1 MLIVMSLFSK
11 VVLSATRHPLVTKT
25 VTGTAPGRLVAE
37 RFVAGHDLDSAA
49 AAALDLNG
57 RGLTVSLDLL
67 GEEVHD
73 RESALAATDEYLA
86 SIDRI
91 ASAGIDGNISIKLT
105 QLGLAFDEGLAAESV
120 ERLAVRAGEIGST
133 VTIDMEASEFTDAT
147 VGMYEAAQT
156 THGNLG
162 LCLQAYLHRTPE
174 DLERLL
180 PLGGHIRL
188 CKGAYVEPSGI
199 AFQSDD
205 DVDAAFA
212 RLLERLMGFNEVKPA
227 IATHDGRLITL
238 ATNLAERRTG
248 PWEMQMLYG
257 VRPVFQTELVEAG
270 HPVRIYV
277 PFGSE
282 WYAYLTRRLAER
294 PANLTFFARA
304 LLGRR

>member
-1 MLIVMSLFSK
+1 MLIAMSLFSR
-11 VVLSATRHPLVTKT
+11 VVLAATGHPLVSKA

-37 RFVAGHDLDSAA
+37 RFVAGNDLDGAA
-49 AAALDLNG
+49 GVAADLNR

-73 RESALAATDEYLA
+73 RGSALAATDQYLA

-91 ASAGIDGNISIKLT
+91 ASDGIDGNVSIKLT
-105 QLGLAFDEGLAAESV
+105 QLGLAFDEGLAAASV
-120 ERLAVRAGEIGST
+120 ERLAVRAAEIGST
-133 VTIDMEASEFTDAT
+133 VSIDMEASEFTEAT
-147 VGMYEAAQT
+147 VGLYEVAQKV
-156 THGNLG
+156 HGNLG

-174 DLERLL
+174 DLERLM

-188 CKGAYVEPSGI
+188 CKGAYVEPSAI
-199 AFQSDD
+199 AFQSND

-212 RLLERLMGFNEVKPA
+212 RLLERLMGFDDVKPA
-227 IATHDGRLITL
+227 IATHDGRLIAL
-238 ATNLAERRTG
+238 ATRLADRRTG

-257 VRPVFQTELVEAG
+257 VRTSLQAELIESG

-304 LLGRR
+304 VVGRR

>member
-1 MLIVMSLFSK
+1 MSLFSR
-11 VVLSATRHPLVTKT
+11 VVLAATQHPLVTKT
-25 VTGTAPGRLVAE
+25 FTGTPPGRAVAE
-37 RFVAGHDLDSAA
+37 RFVAGDDLDAA
-49 AAALDLNG
+49 AETARELNQ
-57 RGLTVSLDLL
+57 RGLSVSLDFL

-73 RESALAATDEYLA
+73 RASALTAADRYIE

-91 ASAGIDGNISIKLT
+91 ASDEITGNISIKLT
-105 QLGLAFDEGLAAESV
+105 QLGLSFDRGLAAESLD
-120 ERLAVRAGEIGST
+120 RLATRAGEIDST
-133 VTIDMEASEFTDAT
+133 VSVDIEASEFTDAT
-147 VGMYEAAQT
+147 VDLYEAAQR

-174 DLERLL
+174 DLERLI

-188 CKGAYVEPSGI
+188 CKGAYVEPPGI

-212 RLLERLMGFNEVKPA
+212 RLLERLMEAEDVTPA
-227 IATHDGRLITL
+227 IATHDGRLIDL
-238 ATNLAERRTG
+238 ALKHAARRSSD
-248 PWEMQMLYG
+248 WEIQMLYG
-257 VRPVFQTELVEAG
+257 VRPGLQTGLVEAG
-270 HPVRIYV
+270 NPVRVYV

-304 LLGRR
+304 LVGRR

>member
-1 MLIVMSLFSK
+1 MSLFSR
-11 VVLSATRHPLVTKT
+11 VVLAATQHPLVTKS
-25 VTGTAPGRLVAE
+25 VTETAPGRLVAE
-37 RFVAGHDLDSAA
+37 RFVAGDDLDSAVA
-49 AAALDLNG
+49 TASELNSK
-57 RGLTVSLDLL
+57 GLSVSLDLL

-73 RESALAATDEYLA
+73 RDSALLATDEYLA

-91 ASAGIDGNISIKLT
+91 ASSGIDGNISIKLS
-105 QLGLAFDEGLAAESV
+105 QLGLSFDRGLAAECLD
-120 ERLAVRAGEIGST
+120 RLASRAGEIGST
-133 VTIDMEASEFTDAT
+133 VTVDMEASEFTDAT
-147 VGMYEAAQT
+147 VDLYENAQKE
-156 THGNLG
+156 HGNVG

-174 DLERLL
+174 DLERLI

-188 CKGAYVEPSGI
+188 CKGAYVEPPSI
-199 AFQSDD
+199 AFQTDD

-212 RLLERLMGFNEVKPA
+212 RLLERMMGVDDIKPA
-227 IATHDGRLITL
+227 IATHDGRLIDLTL
-238 ATNLAERRTG
+238 RLAERRTG

-257 VRPVFQTELVEAG
+257 VRSVLQADLVNAG

-304 LLGRR
+304 LVGRK

>member
-1 MLIVMSLFSK
+1 MSLFSR
-11 VVLSATRHPLVTKT
+11 VVLAATQHPLVTKT
-25 VTGTAPGRLVAE
+25 FTGTIPGRAVAE
-37 RFVAGHDLDSAA
+37 RFVAGNDLDAA
-49 AAALDLNG
+49 VGTAKELNQ

-73 RESALAATDEYLA
+73 RESALMAADRYVE

-91 ASAGIDGNISIKLT
+91 ASDGIAGNISIKLT
-105 QLGLAFDEGLAAESV
+105 QLGLAFDPGLAADSLN
-120 ERLAVRAGEIGST
+120 RLATRAAEIDST
-133 VTIDMEASEFTDAT
+133 VSIDMEASEFTDAT
-147 VGMYEAAQT
+147 VDIYDTAQRD
-156 THGNLG
+156 HGNLG

-174 DLERLL
+174 DLERLI

-188 CKGAYVEPSGI
+188 CKGAYVEPPGI

-212 RLLERLMGFNEVKPA
+212 RLLERLMGAEDVTPA
-227 IATHDGRLITL
+227 IATHDGRLIDL
-238 ATNLAERRTG
+238 ALKFAARRSNR
-248 PWEMQMLYG
+248 WEMQMLYG
-257 VRPVFQTELVEAG
+257 VRPGLQTELVDAG
-270 HPVRIYV
+270 NPVRIYV

-304 LLGRR
+304 LVGRR